1 MKEYS
6 NVFISKINGISN
18 KIGFKGYQHVKN
30 DVGESIMK
38 FNYPYDSDKE
48 TCEVHI
54 YRAVPDNKYNYKL
67 SDEPIAKIQLKPE
80 GVNVN
85 LQDITNLDKDAPFA
99 YKIVR
104 KDKNSGKVIWEGA
117 DTGAKMK
124 QINDGYG
131 FRLHTDKEKD
141 YHITNMEPQNYQKD
155 DNGNFKLDDKG
166 RKIPIDYSYETSRF
180 QDGPIEKYQYSLV
193 SRKGTTPMVQ
203 GAAYLAMP
211 DSFMPGAMYR
221 GFSDT
226 NTGEIYVD
234 KDYQKKNL
242 KCITACIYVYNS
254 IYYRHEN

>member
-104 KDKNSGKVIWEGA
+104 KDKNTGKVIWEGA

-124 QINDGYG
+124 QNGDEYI
-131 FRLHTDKEKD
+131 FRFNTEKEKD
-141 YHITNMEPQNYQKD
+141 P
-155 DNGNFKLDDKG
+155 
-166 RKIPIDYSYETSRF
+166 R
-180 QDGPIEKYQYSLV
+180 V
-193 SRKGTTPMVQ
+193 
-203 GAAYLAMP
+203 
-211 DSFMPGAMYR
+211 
-221 GFSDT
+221 
-226 NTGEIYVD
+226 
-234 KDYQKKNL
+234 
-242 KCITACIYVYNS
+242 
-254 IYYRHEN
+254 

>member
-104 KDKNSGKVIWEGA
+104 KDGIIISNTLLS
-117 DTGAKMK
+117 
-124 QINDGYG
+124 
-131 FRLHTDKEKD
+131 RDK
-141 YHITNMEPQNYQKD
+141 YSA
-155 DNGNFKLDDKG
+155 LD
-166 RKIPIDYSYETSRF
+166 RII
-180 QDGPIEKYQYSLV
+180 
-193 SRKGTTPMVQ
+193 RKGTKE
-203 GAAYLAMP
+203 
-211 DSFMPGAMYR
+211 
-221 GFSDT
+221 DT
-226 NTGEIYVD
+226 KIETQKENENNEIENKQTENTAIENKTNEILD
-234 KDYQKKNL
+234 NNAK
-242 KCITACIYVYNS
+242 
-254 IYYRHEN
+254 R

>member
-18 KIGFKGYQHVKN
+18 KIGFKGYQHIKN

-67 SDEPIAKIQLKPE
+67 SNEPIAKIQLKPE

-104 KDKNSGKVIWEGA
+104 KDKNLSLI
-117 DTGAKMK
+117 
-124 QINDGYG
+124 
-131 FRLHTDKEKD
+131 
-141 YHITNMEPQNYQKD
+141 HI
-155 DNGNFKLDDKG
+155 
-166 RKIPIDYSYETSRF
+166 
-180 QDGPIEKYQYSLV
+180 
-193 SRKGTTPMVQ
+193 
-203 GAAYLAMP
+203 
-211 DSFMPGAMYR
+211 
-221 GFSDT
+221 
-226 NTGEIYVD
+226 
-234 KDYQKKNL
+234 
-242 KCITACIYVYNS
+242 
-254 IYYRHEN
+254 